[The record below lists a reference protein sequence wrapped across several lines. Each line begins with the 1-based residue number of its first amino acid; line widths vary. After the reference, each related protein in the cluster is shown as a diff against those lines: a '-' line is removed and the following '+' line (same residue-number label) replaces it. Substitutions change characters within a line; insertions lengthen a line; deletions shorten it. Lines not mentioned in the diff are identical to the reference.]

1 MTEINKDNKKMGFEA
16 LGANY
21 RNSAFTPDDT
31 AKGIM
36 LFIVLQT
43 IITLLYQGVYFMGFD
58 SSGMMSYVFTF
69 ILDACF
75 VLSVLFRFCSSIF
88 ALLNYKFTKTNSFFI
103 S

>member
-36 LFIVLQT
+36 LFIEQV
-43 IITLLYQGVYFMGFD
+43 
-58 SSGMMSYVFTF
+58 
-69 ILDACF
+69 
-75 VLSVLFRFCSSIF
+75 FRFFGRHI
-88 ALLNYKFTKTNSFFI
+88 
-103 S
+103 